1 MLRIGGFLTTI
12 FMESPIWIPALA
24 DYWLDRGWMWVYWD
38 GSGVNRG
45 GSGIACRLKINYRK
59 KSRLEL
65 KNEAVWPNLAPMA
78 RRGRD
83 PMFPVDPIYLVRLG
97 VHPPARAD
105 ELANVPLAEDTL
117 LM

>member
-38 GSGVNRG
+38 GFGVNRG
-45 GSGIACRLKINYRK
+45 GSWIACRLKINYRK

-65 KNEAVWPNLAPMA
+65 KNEAVWPNLAPL

-83 PMFPVDPIYLVRLG
+83 PMFPVDPIYLARLG
-97 VHPPARAD
+97 VHPPAGAD
-105 ELANVPLAEDTL
+105 ELALDLPEDTL